1 MKANGTSRKKI
12 SIENDSNELLFE
24 KFIEFFERKTQE
36 RINAPIVRDTIS
48 DWVDVKT
55 AMKLLCVG
63 RTKMQQLKNEGK
75 IRFTQDRKKLKFSR
89 KSIEQYL
96 NLHST

>member
-12 SIENDSNELLFE
+12 SIENDSNESLFE
-24 KFIEFFERKTQE
+24 KFIEFFEKKTQE
-36 RINAPIVRDTIS
+36 RINAPLVHDTIS
-48 DWVDVKT
+48 DWVDVNT